1 MNQIQKSRLLHLQ
14 TYEILKNEILSG
26 KLKSGERLS
35 ESRISQELGVSRS
48 PVREALRMLE
58 QDHLVVLTSSG
69 LIINIMKMSDME
81 EVYQCRIALEPYAAN
96 LAANNLDNKDIINLK
111 SFINKAK
118 ESHQKKE
125 YDSLVEFNTG
135 FHDLIVGKC
144 GNSRLIGIL
153 ERLRALTILKRRAE
167 LEFYDQRNNEYLVE
181 HEQILKS
188 LAEKDGEAAEFLMK
202 KHIENDYNI
211 FKKSYKAKDEI
222 A

>member
-26 KLKSGERLS
+26 KLKSGDRLS
-35 ESRISQELGVSRS
+35 ENKISQELGVSRS

-58 QDHLVVLTSSG
+58 HDHLVVLTSSG
-69 LIINIMKMSDME
+69 LIINVMKMSDME
-81 EVYQCRIALEPYAAN
+81 EIYQCRMAIEPYAAH
-96 LAANNLDNKDIINLK
+96 LAANNLGKADINHLGN
-111 SFINKAK
+111 FINKAK

-125 YDSLVEFNTG
+125 YHSLVEYNTG

-167 LEFYDQRNNEYLVE
+167 LEFYDQRNNDYLVE
-181 HEQILKS
+181 HEEILRA
-188 LAEKDGEAAEFLMK
+188 LAKKDGEAAELLMK
-202 KHIENDYNI
+202 KHIENDYDI
-211 FKKSYKAKDEI
+211 FRKSYKNKADN
-222 A
+222 